1 MRYYTLAFSIV
12 VHLTIVLMVVIV
24 PLVATDVLP
33 EPRRAVE
40 YIQVSPVRPP
50 QPPAP
55 PRQSTD
61 RIVRN
66 LTADAAPVEVPNAIG
81 PDSGL
86 DRPIEDVAFGDD
98 VGTIGG
104 VDVGER
110 LAIVDPVPPPPPPAP
125 KAPMRVGGL
134 ISQPQKVRA
143 VAPVYP
149 AIARAARIEG
159 MVILDAVIGTDGRV
173 SQVRLLRSIPLLDQA
188 AMDAVRQWVFT
199 PTLLNGEPVPV
210 VMTVTVAFTL
220 RP

>member
-1 MRYYTLAFSIV
+1 MRYYTLAFSIL
-12 VHLTIVLMVVIV
+12 VHLTIVLVVVIV

-40 YIQVSPVRPP
+40 YIQVDAVPP
-50 QPPAP
+50 PPPPAP
-55 PRQSTD
+55 PRRTTD
-61 RIVRN
+61 RIEQN
-66 LTADAAPVEVPNAIG
+66 LSADAAPVEVPNAIG

-86 DRPIEDVAFGDD
+86 DRPIEDVAVGDD

-104 VDVGER
+104 IDVGDR
-110 LAIVDPVPPPPPPAP
+110 LAIVDPIPPPPPSAP
-125 KAPMRVGGL
+125 KAPLRVGGS
-134 ISQPQKVRA
+134 IRQPQKVRE

-149 AIARAARIEG
+149 AIAQAARIEG
-159 MVILDAVIGTDGRV
+159 VVILEAVIGADGRV

-210 VMTVTVAFTL
+210 VMTVTVAFQL
-220 RP
+220 QR